1 MLPYPCIMW
10 TGIKIIVEDLLNFF
24 FPNLC
29 AACSEHLVKG
39 EDGICL
45 GCMVTMPVT
54 SFEKEIN
61 NPVVKQF
68 WGKVPISAATAYCH
82 FSKGGRIQR
91 MIHQLKYEG
100 RSDVGVKL
108 GQLCGYRLLK
118 SPQYASHDYV
128 IPIPLHPHKLRFRGY
143 NQAASFG
150 KGLAEVMGIQQ
161 LADALQRKRNTVSQT
176 SKHRLER
183 AANVANVF
191 EALDENIL
199 KGKKILLVDDV
210 ITTGSTLIAA
220 AEALLKIPGV
230 QVSIVTIAF
239 ARL

>member
-1 MLPYPCIMW
+1 M
-10 TGIKIIVEDLLNFF
+10 
-24 FPNLC
+24 
-29 AACSEHLVKG
+29 
-39 EDGICL
+39 
-45 GCMVTMPVT
+45 
-54 SFEKEIN
+54 
-61 NPVVKQF
+61 
-68 WGKVPISAATAYCH
+68 
-82 FSKGGRIQR
+82 
-91 MIHQLKYEG
+91 
-100 RSDVGVKL
+100 
-108 GQLCGYRLLK
+108 
-118 SPQYASHDYV
+118 
-128 IPIPLHPHKLRFRGY
+128 
-143 NQAASFG
+143 
-150 KGLAEVMGIQQ
+150 AEVMGIQQ

-220 AEALLKIPGV
+220 AEALLKLPGV

>member
-1 MLPYPCIMW
+1 MW
-10 TGIKIIVEDLLNFF
+10 KGIRILVEDLLNFF

-45 GCMVTMPVT
+45 GCMISMPVT
-54 SFEKEIN
+54 SFEKEVD
-61 NPVVKQF
+61 NPVIKQF
-68 WGKVPISAATAYCH
+68 WGKVPITAAMAYCH
-82 FSKGGRIQR
+82 FSKGGRIQK

-118 SPQYASHDYV
+118 SPLFASQDLV

-150 KGLAEVMGIQQ
+150 KGLADVLGIQQ
-161 LADALQRKRNTVSQT
+161 WDNALYRKRNTSSQT

-183 AANVANVF
+183 ASNVANVF
-191 EALDENIL
+191 ETLDENIL

-230 QVSIVTIAF
+230 KVSIVTIAF

>member
-1 MLPYPCIMW
+1 MF
-10 TGIKIIVEDLLNFF
+10 TFIKVVVEDLLNFF

-39 EDGICL
+39 EEGICL
-45 GCMVTMPVT
+45 GCMITMPVT
-54 SFEKEIN
+54 SFEKQSE
-61 NPVVKQF
+61 NPVIKQF
-68 WGKVPISAATAYCH
+68 WGKVPIANATAYCH
-82 FSKGGRIQR
+82 FTKGGRIQK

-118 SPQYASHDYV
+118 SPLFAGHDVV

-150 KGLAEVMGIQQ
+150 KGLAEVLMINQS
-161 LADALQRKRNTVSQT
+161 ADALQRTKNTASQT
-176 SKHRLER
+176 NKHRLER

-191 EALDENIL
+191 EVIDDKNLI
-199 KGKKILLVDDV
+199 GKKILLVDDV

-220 AEALLKIPGV
+220 AETLLRIPGV
-230 QVSIVTIAF
+230 KVSIVTIAF

>member
-1 MLPYPCIMW
+1 
-10 TGIKIIVEDLLNFF
+10 
-24 FPNLC
+24 
-29 AACSEHLVKG
+29 
-39 EDGICL
+39 
-45 GCMVTMPVT
+45 
-54 SFEKEIN
+54 
-61 NPVVKQF
+61 
-68 WGKVPISAATAYCH
+68 
-82 FSKGGRIQR
+82 
-91 MIHQLKYEG
+91 
-100 RSDVGVKL
+100 
-108 GQLCGYRLLK
+108 
-118 SPQYASHDYV
+118 
-128 IPIPLHPHKLRFRGY
+128 
-143 NQAASFG
+143 
-150 KGLAEVMGIQQ
+150 MGIQQ
-161 LADALQRKRNTVSQT
+161 LADALQRKRNTGSQT